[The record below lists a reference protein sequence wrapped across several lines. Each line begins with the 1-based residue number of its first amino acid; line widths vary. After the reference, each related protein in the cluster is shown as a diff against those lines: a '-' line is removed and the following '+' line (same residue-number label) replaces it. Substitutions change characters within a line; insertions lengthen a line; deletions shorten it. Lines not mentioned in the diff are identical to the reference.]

1 MLYCI
6 WQACQTSNIV
16 CRKYLKYVQAQIC
29 FWNEILVWI
38 QLSCLLFLHSFTISY
53 CFESWSP
60 ISSNTDIFTNLYIYA
75 YICMFQT
82 YMFETSK
89 HCFACFTLSLSL
101 CWIAVTL
108 TAYTLRRIMS
118 GLKED
123 ETVRETVK
131 LGSCID
137 LKQGE
142 IMNNAPFE
150 LSLKLLEGAN

>member
-16 CRKYLKYVQAQIC
+16 CRKYTKYVQAQIC
-29 FWNEILVWI
+29 FWNVILVWI
-38 QLSCLLFLHSFTISY
+38 QLSCLLFLHTFTISY

-60 ISSNTDIFTNLYIYA
+60 ILSNTHVNWYIYKVVHLCI
-75 YICMFQT
+75 YL
-82 YMFETSK
+82 YVSNTSK

-142 IMNNAPFE
+142 IMNKAPLE
-150 LSLKLLEGAN
+150 LSTLKLLEGAN

>member
-38 QLSCLLFLHSFTISY
+38 QLSCLLFLHTFTISTVLNLGHL
-53 CFESWSP
+53 FQV
-60 ISSNTDIFTNLYIYA
+60 ILMFTDIFTNLYIYA

-142 IMNNAPFE
+142 IMNNAPLE
-150 LSLKLLEGAN
+150 LS